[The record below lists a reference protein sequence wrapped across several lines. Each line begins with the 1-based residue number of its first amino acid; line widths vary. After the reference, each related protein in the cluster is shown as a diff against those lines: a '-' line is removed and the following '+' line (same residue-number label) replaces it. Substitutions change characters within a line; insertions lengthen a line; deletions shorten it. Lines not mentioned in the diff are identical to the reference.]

1 MSQPFDIDD
10 DSLDLNLE
18 VLNLIADSD
27 DGLSTDEIYQKSD
40 LAMDKQM
47 VSKTVGGLRT
57 QGKVA
62 SIMNSSNVRV
72 FIITDKGRGTLY
84 GKDDTD
90 RVTLAEANPELL
102 DGKKSKKGKNTK
114 NKTTNNATT
123 ILTGMLPLRSMS
135 GLRCMLASDGTFVM
149 DVASKKPD
157 EPSQHLELT
166 PEQTKHL
173 WYYLAQL
180 YPKIVTLKVCED
192 KNKS

>member
-27 DGLSTDEIYQKSD
+27 DGLSTEEIYQKSD

-62 SIMNSSNVRV
+62 SIMNSGNVRV
-72 FIITDKGRGTLY
+72 FIITDKGRDTIY
-84 GKDDTD
+84 GKETVE
-90 RVTLAEANPELL
+90 RITLAEASPELL
-102 DGKKSKKGKNTK
+102 DGKKGKKGKSSK
-114 NKTTNNATT
+114 LKTTNNNSTT
-123 ILTGMLPLRSMS
+123 ILTGMLPMRSMS

-149 DVASKKPD
+149 DVATKNPD
-157 EPSQHLELT
+157 ESSQHLELT

-192 KNKS
+192 KSR